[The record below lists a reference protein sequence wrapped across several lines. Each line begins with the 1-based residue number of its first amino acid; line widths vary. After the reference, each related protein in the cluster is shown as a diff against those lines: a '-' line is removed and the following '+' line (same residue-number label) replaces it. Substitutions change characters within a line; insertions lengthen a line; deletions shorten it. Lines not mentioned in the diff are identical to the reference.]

1 MASLVRKEGQS
12 KQHQCTQAVP
22 TQGSEGSS
30 AEREDSQPKEAYP
43 WGSAVSVMVAP
54 QKPPAGETWEEGE
67 RREGLA
73 EEEAGRRTGELPHFC
88 IILSIC
94 LRFSDVLSI
103 S

>member
-12 KQHQCTQAVP
+12 KQHQCTQALP
-22 TQGSEGSS
+22 AQGSEGSS
-30 AEREDSQPKEAYP
+30 AERGQPADEAYP
-43 WGSAVSVMVAP
+43 WSSAVSVMVEP
-54 QKPPAGETWEEGE
+54 QKPPVGNTWKEGE

-73 EEEAGRRTGELPHFC
+73 EEEVGRRAGELPHFC

-94 LRFSDVLSI
+94 LHFSDVLSI